1 MEEKI
6 EFFDQ
11 NDGLTP
17 REIRFF
23 ETLKNEHCCFFFYN
37 ITLNNSW
44 LLFNIYLLK
53 TNYGLTALEN

>member
-11 NDGLTP
+11 NYGLTP

-23 ETLKNEHCCFFFYN
+23 ETLKRELVIANQ
-37 ITLNNSW
+37 
-44 LLFNIYLLK
+44 
-53 TNYGLTALEN
+53 

>member
-11 NDGLTP
+11 NYGLIA

-23 ETLKNEHCCFFFYN
+23 ETLKNEHCYWSK
-37 ITLNNSW
+37 IR
-44 LLFNIYLLK
+44 LFLFLQHYLK
-53 TNYGLTALEN
+53 